1 MTQKPKSREQR
12 ASEIRKL
19 VEAEPG
25 IRAVEIAERTGV
37 SKGTV
42 SLAIRALRAAD
53 EIEIINSGAGRGQG
67 LRVSAVAQK
76 RMLLRKKWR

>member
-1 MTQKPKSREQR
+1 MSQPKSREER

-37 SKGTV
+37 TKGTV

-53 EIEIINSGAGRGQG
+53 EIEVIPHGPGRGQG
-67 LRVSAVAQK
+67 LRVSALAQR